1 MGSKLNI
8 EMLRV
13 IYELFV
19 LAFMNELYFVV
30 FEDEEKY
37 YFLSIIHFIKDYL
50 SNLKT
55 IKKFI

>member
-30 FEDEEKY
+30 FEDVEKY
-37 YFLSIIHFIKDYL
+37 YFYQLS
-50 SNLKT
+50 T
-55 IKKFI
+55 